1 MNINDYILQLEAI
14 INSFSLIS
22 SYNLAIDRKSDEIVF
37 ISGRIDF
44 RNGTTLDFKEFIE
57 STEKGIEKYMYGY
70 NYRSGS
76 HAFFRYDNAPDPGA
90 KGVKSFPHH
99 KHLENASIVES
110 AQIDLSDVLNEIEK
124 MYPIEDKD
132 E

>member
-14 INSFSLIS
+14 ISSFSLIS

-44 RNGTTLDFKEFIE
+44 RNGTLLDFKEFVE
-57 STEKGIEKYMYGY
+57 STGKGIEKYKYSY
-70 NYRSGS
+70 NYRRGA
-76 HAFFRYDNAPDPGA
+76 HNFFRCDNAPDPRA
-90 KGVKSFPHH
+90 KGLKSFPHH
-99 KHLENASIVES
+99 KQLEDESIVES
-110 AQIDLSDVLNEIEK
+110 VETGLSDVLNGIEK
-124 MYPIEDKD
+124 MYQIEDKD